1 MTADS
6 PRPDNHRR
14 LRALSAIYPIIDVDL
29 CRHRGIDPLGLALA
43 CLRGGATV
51 LQVRQ
56 KSGPSGAFLTLVR
69 GIVRES
75 SERAATIVVNDRAD
89 VALMAGAQGVHVG
102 QEDLPVA
109 IVRAI
114 CGAGVRV
121 GISTHTEAQVDAA
134 CAEDVDYVAVGPI
147 FGTATKE
154 TGYSARGLEL
164 VEYAAR
170 RGKPVVAIGG
180 ITVEGARLVRDAGAT
195 AVAVISDLLAGGDP
209 EARVRDYL
217 RALSI

>member
-6 PRPDNHRR
+6 PRPDNHSR
-14 LRALSAIYPIIDVDL
+14 LPAVSAIYPIIDVDL
-29 CRHRGIDPLGLALA
+29 CRHRGIDPLGLAGA

-56 KSGPSGAFLTLVR
+56 KSGASGAFLALVR
-69 GIVRES
+69 SIVRQS
-75 SERAATIVVNDRAD
+75 GERQATIVVNDRAD
-89 VALMAGAQGVHVG
+89 IALMAGAQGVHVG

-109 IVRAI
+109 LVRAI

-121 GISTHTEAQVDAA
+121 GISTHTEAEVDAA
-134 CAEDVDYVAVGPI
+134 FEEDVDYVAVGPI

-180 ITVEGARLVRDAGAT
+180 ITVEGARVVRNAGAT
-195 AVAVISDLLAGGDP
+195 AVAVISDLLASGDP

>member
-1 MTADS
+1 MKADS
-6 PRPDNHRR
+6 PRPDSHSR
-14 LRALSAIYPIIDVDL
+14 LRAVSAIYPIIDVDL
-29 CRHRGIDPLGLALA
+29 CRHRGIEPLALAAA

-56 KSGPSGAFLTLVR
+56 KSGASGAFLSLVR
-69 GIVRES
+69 DIVRLDGRGE
-75 SERAATIVVNDRAD
+75 AAVIVNDRAD
-89 VALMAGAQGVHVG
+89 IALMAGAQGVHVG

-109 IVRAI
+109 TVRAI
-114 CGAGVRV
+114 CGGGAGI
-121 GISTHTEAQVDAA
+121 GISTHTRAQVDAA
-134 CAEDVDYVAVGPI
+134 VEEDVDYVAVGPI

-180 ITVEGARLVRDAGAT
+180 ITVEGARVVRDAGAT
-195 AVAVISDLLAGGDP
+195 AVAVISDLLASGDP